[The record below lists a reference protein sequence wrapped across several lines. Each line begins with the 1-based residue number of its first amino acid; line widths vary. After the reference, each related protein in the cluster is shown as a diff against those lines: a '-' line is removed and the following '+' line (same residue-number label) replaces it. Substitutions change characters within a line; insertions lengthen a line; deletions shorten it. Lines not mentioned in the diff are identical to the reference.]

1 LIGVVA
7 PFAPG
12 LFLAVLLGTLHG
24 AIGHLLFG
32 RHWIRLPLY
41 ILAGIAG
48 CALVWLAG
56 IRLLPQLP
64 APGGLP
70 LVEASVVAWLLLS
83 MIAAWRRA

>member
-1 LIGVVA
+1 MIGIMA
-7 PFAPG
+7 PIAPG
-12 LFLAVLLGTLHG
+12 LFLAVLLGALHG

-32 RHWIRLPLY
+32 RHWIRLPLFV
-41 ILAGIAG
+41 LLGVAG

-83 MIAAWRRA
+83 MIAARRRA